1 MWVVGPHLD
10 SSPFRLAIRST
21 AKSPYAVAGEWE
33 ATAHE
38 SRFGASSGM
47 GFQPAPQIQI
57 VCEGLHSHHPYSR
70 LFTISFVYSG
80 VVEMDSNP
88 VATYCFP
95 LLFTYFL

>member
-57 VCEGLHSHHPYSR
+57 VCEGLHSHHPCSR
-70 LFTISFVYSG
+70 LFTISFVYSDAHAHLSSDTNTDC
-80 VVEMDSNP
+80 MPYSNSE
-88 VATYCFP
+88 
-95 LLFTYFL
+95 